1 MGKPATILYGEDITP
16 LNDALVRD
24 GDLWLQPPGLLAAT
38 GWELKPE
45 GMCKGPICVP
55 VSDAQR
61 STLLSDHHGA
71 EWLDLS
77 AFARMV
83 EQPVA
88 RDESSETWAFGPP
101 AWEWKSRSAG
111 RAPDFTLSDLSGQ
124 THSLS
129 ELLGK
134 KVFLLFWASW

>member
-1 MGKPATILYGEDITP
+1 MAKRITLLYGDQVAAP
-16 LNDALVRD
+16 VDGLVRD
-24 GDLWLQPPGLLAAT
+24 GDLSLRAQGLLAAT
-38 GWELKPE
+38 GWEMKPE
-45 GMCKGPICVP
+45 GMCKGAICVP

-61 STLLSDHHGA
+61 SALLSQQDGGR
-71 EWLDLS
+71 WLNLS

-88 RDESSETWAFGPP
+88 RDQDSETWVFGPP
-101 AWEWKSRSAG
+101 AWEWKSRPAG

>member
-1 MGKPATILYGEDITP
+1 MAKRITLLYGDQVAA
-16 LNDALVRD
+16 LDDALVRN
-24 GDLWLQPPGLLAAT
+24 GDLWLQAEGLLAAT

-45 GMCKGPICVP
+45 GMCKGAICVP

-61 STLLSDHHGA
+61 SALVTRQDDGD
-71 EWLDLS
+71 WLDLS

-88 RDESSETWAFGPP
+88 RDQDSETWVFGPP
-101 AWEWKSRSAG
+101 AWEWKSRSAR

>member
-1 MGKPATILYGEDITP
+1 MAERITILYDDEVVSVGG
-16 LNDALVRD
+16 ALVRD
-24 GDLWLQPPGLLAAT
+24 QDLWLRAGALLTAT

-45 GMCKGPICVP
+45 GMCKGAICVP
-55 VSDAQR
+55 VSEAQR
-61 STLLSDHHGA
+61 SALLASQDDGD
-71 EWLDLS
+71 WLDLS

-88 RDESSETWAFGPP
+88 RDQRTETWVFGPP

-111 RAPDFTLSDLSGQ
+111 RAPDFSLSDLSGQ

>member
-1 MGKPATILYGEDITP
+1 MAERVTILYDDEVVSVEG
-16 LNDALVRD
+16 ALVRD
-24 GDLWLQPPGLLAAT
+24 RDLWLRAGALLTAT

-45 GMCKGPICVP
+45 GMCKGAICVP

-61 STLLSDHHGA
+61 SALLSGQDGGN
-71 EWLDLS
+71 WLDLS

-88 RDESSETWAFGPP
+88 RDQDSETWVFGPP

-111 RAPDFTLSDLSGQ
+111 RAPDFTLSDLKGQ

>member
-1 MGKPATILYGEDITP
+1 MGKRITLLYGDRVAAVD
-16 LNDALVRD
+16 DALVRD
-24 GDLWLQPPGLLAAT
+24 GDLWLGAPALLTAT

-45 GMCKGPICVP
+45 GMCRGELCVP

-61 STLLSDHHGA
+61 SALFRAEDGA
-71 EWLDLS
+71 KWLDLS
-77 AFARMV
+77 AFAQMV

-101 AWEWKSRSAG
+101 VWEWKSRSVG
-111 RAPDFTLSDLSGQ
+111 KPPDFTLSDLSGQ

>member
-1 MGKPATILYGEDITP
+1 MAKRITLLYGDQEASLDQ
-16 LNDALVRD
+16 ALVRD
-24 GDLWLQPPGLLAAT
+24 GDLWLPAPELLAAT

-45 GMCKGPICVP
+45 GMCKGAICVP
-55 VSDAQR
+55 VSEAQR
-61 STLLSDHHGA
+61 AALLSRQDGGV
-71 EWLDLS
+71 WLDLS

-88 RDESSETWAFGPP
+88 RDEGSETWVFGPP
-101 AWEWKSRSAG
+101 AWEWRSRSAG
-111 RAPDFTLSDLSGQ
+111 RAPNFTLSDLSGQ

>member
-1 MGKPATILYGEDITP
+1 MAKRITLLYGDQVAAVD
-16 LNDALVRD
+16 DALVRD
-24 GDLWLQPPGLLAAT
+24 GDLWLGARALLTAT
-38 GWELKPE
+38 GWALKPE
-45 GMCKGPICVP
+45 GMCKGAICVP

-61 STLLSDHHGA
+61 SALLSGQDGGD
-71 EWLDLS
+71 WLDLS

-88 RDESSETWAFGPP
+88 HDQDSETWIFGPP

-111 RAPDFTLSDLSGQ
+111 RAPDFTLRDLSGQ